1 MDVKQK
7 LKLVPDN
14 PGVYIYYDSQ
24 GNVLYVGKAKN
35 LKKRVHQY
43 FSPNV
48 KQEKVAAMLS
58 HMADFRYIITPSE
71 ADALSLENNL
81 IKEYMPPYNIL
92 LKDDKEHCY
101 IRINVK
107 ADFPKLTF
115 VRKLA
120 NDKAKYFGPISGS
133 IREMSELL
141 STVYPT
147 INCNFNFE
155 KLPKNFRPCLNYFIG
170 RCPAPCVGAVTKA
183 EYKETIKKIIAL
195 LNGED
200 VEAKKILT
208 AKMTEAAEKEQYEQA
223 LQYKNQISI
232 INRFCARI
240 TEMTKQVDYDVFSI
254 CGNGENAIVNVM
266 TVRQGRTVL
275 SENHSAVDAGLD
287 ESQTLTSFLA
297 AYCDGQTPLSKEIL
311 VNLPVDDEI
320 LEQIF
325 TERYNRKISVTSPQ
339 KGVKKQLVN
348 MSYENAKEK
357 LEKSQS
363 QLDKKYNTTIGA
375 SVQLKESLCLT
386 AYPQRIECYDIS
398 NISGVDKVASMVVFT
413 GGQKDSNSYRRF
425 KIKTVEGAN
434 DFACMEEVLSRRL
447 RRIEEKDI
455 RFGAKPDLIVVDGG
469 LGQLEYARRALQ
481 GSGIELVSL
490 AKREELVY
498 TLSGKEPIRL
508 PRNSYALN
516 LLINIRDEA
525 HRFAITY
532 FRQLHTKNGLKSVLS
547 EIEGVGAKRQ
557 VELVRHFKNVENI
570 SNASVEQI
578 MEVGGINEKTAK
590 NIYDYFNK

>member
-58 HMADFRYIITPSE
+58 HMADFRYIITPTE

-141 STVYPT
+141 STVYPS
-147 INCNFNFE
+147 INCNYNFE

-200 VEAKKILT
+200 AEAKKILT

-223 LQYKNQISI
+223 LQYKNQIAI
-232 INRFCARI
+232 LNRFCARI

-266 TVRQGRTVL
+266 TIRQGRTVL

-325 TERYNRKISVTSPQ
+325 TERYKRKISVTCPQ
-339 KGVKKQLVN
+339 KGIKKQLVN

-375 SVQLKESLCLT
+375 CVQLKESLSLT

-447 RRIEEKDI
+447 RRIQENDD

-498 TLSGKEPIRL
+498 TLSDKEPIRL

-547 EIEGVGAKRQ
+547 EIEGVGEKRQ